1 MIKYIILS
9 TVLWAILL
17 IVYIIFIRN
26 EKYFVYNRFF
36 LLFSLSAGLII
47 PFMPKLNI
55 FSNHIT
61 KSVSN
66 SVAVDLR
73 EIYFTGNN
81 DLHVENGLPIYLQI
95 AILIYFVVAAYMV
108 VRFLRSLIFLNK
120 YYRSGDKVSMNGYQ
134 IIILDKPV
142 VAFSF
147 MNKIFIGK
155 DTFQSSQIEKI
166 LMHESI
172 HIRHKHFIDIF
183 LIEILRIV
191 FWFNP
196 LIYFYKKYLKEVH
209 EFEADDNVIRHF
221 SKKTYS
227 ETLINHLQSGM
238 QYELANYFIN
248 SLIKKRIK
256 MMYKQNS
263 NKRWKYFTLIPVMI
277 LVLLLVNACNTS
289 ISENQE
295 EKDAISN
302 KIIEKLPSPD
312 KKKLNGEDIFQIVEE
327 MPIFFGCDDIENKE
341 ERTKCSNEKFM
352 QYIYSNLKYPKEAR
366 EKGIEGRVVARF
378 VVTKK
383 GEVKDITILR
393 DIGAGCGDEVKRVI
407 ENMNSMPQPWV
418 PGKQNN
424 ESVNVYYTLP
434 VIFKLDSK

>member
-1 MIKYIILS
+1 MIKFIILS
-9 TVLWAILL
+9 TVLWAVLL

-36 LLFSLSAGLII
+36 LLFSLSAGLIS

-61 KSVSN
+61 KSVSD
-66 SVAVDLR
+66 SVAVNLR

-81 DLHVENGLPIYLQI
+81 DLHVENGLSVYLQI
-95 AILIYFVVAAYMV
+95 AMLIYFVIAAYMV
-108 VRFLRSLIFLNK
+108 VKFLRSLIVLRK
-120 YYRSGDKVSMNGYQ
+120 YYRSGDKVSMKSNQ
-134 IIILDKPV
+134 IVILDKPV

-147 MNKIFIGK
+147 MNKIFVGR
-155 DTFQSSQIEKI
+155 DTFQSSQIEEI

-183 LIEILRIV
+183 FIEILKIV

-196 LIYFYKKYLKEVH
+196 MIYFYKKYLKEVH

-256 MMYKQNS
+256 MMYKQDS
-263 NKRWKYFTLIPVMI
+263 IKKWKYFIVIPVMI
-277 LVLLLVNACNTS
+277 FVLLVVNACNKRIT
-289 ISENQE
+289 ENPRNN
-295 EKDAISN
+295 DANSN
-302 KIIEKLPSPD
+302 KIIEKIESPD
-312 KKKLNGEDIFQIVEE
+312 KNELNGEKIFHIVEDI
-327 MPIFFGCDDIENKE
+327 PIFNGCESLKNKKE
-341 ERTKCSNEKFM
+341 KAKCSNEKFM
-352 QYIYSNLKYPKEAR
+352 QYIYSHLKYPQKAR
-366 EKGIEGRVVARF
+366 KKGIEGIVIARF
-378 VVTKK
+378 VVSKK
-383 GEVKDITILR
+383 GKVRNIKIVKDI
-393 DIGAGCGDEVKRVI
+393 GADCGDEVKRVI
-407 ENMNSMPQPWV
+407 ENMNNMPQPWI
-418 PGKQNN
+418 PGKRDN
-424 ESVNVYYTLP
+424 ENVNVYYTLP
-434 VIFKLDSK
+434 VMFKLDSK